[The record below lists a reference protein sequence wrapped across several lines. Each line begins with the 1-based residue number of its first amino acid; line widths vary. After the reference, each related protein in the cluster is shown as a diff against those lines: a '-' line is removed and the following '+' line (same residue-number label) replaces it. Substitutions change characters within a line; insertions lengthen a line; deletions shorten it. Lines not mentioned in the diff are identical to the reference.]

1 MHECDRAESWK
12 EYRFL
17 VMSLSHQCTALCPLK
32 PVDFLLSEI
41 RNSIIVAAT
50 PELLGFSP
58 ESILSDMEH
67 PFFLGGIPLLP

>member
-1 MHECDRAESWK
+1 
-12 EYRFL
+12 
-17 VMSLSHQCTALCPLK
+17 MSLSHQCTALCPLK

-58 ESILSDMEH
+58 ENILSDMEH